1 MPSQEAV
8 QVVANKYEQTDVA
21 DEGESL
27 IDLDAVDGG
36 ESSPSRGEPTTD
48 KFKNEE
54 TRGTDTELFKVN
66 RPGEGADEDLITLDV
81 HQQMSD
87 DVAHLPDPDDVMTKA
102 DNEFIDDL
110 LNRLTE
116 DLNAAPGRQ

>member
-21 DEGESL
+21 DIGESL

-36 ESSPSRGEPTTD
+36 ENSPPLGEPTTD
-48 KFKNEE
+48 KSKNEE
-54 TRGTDTELFKVN
+54 TRGTHTELFKVD
-66 RPGEGADEDLITLDV
+66 RPGEGTDEDLITLDV

-102 DNEFIDDL
+102 DN
-110 LNRLTE
+110 
-116 DLNAAPGRQ
+116 